1 MIPVVGK
8 GDVNLVR
15 VHVANG
21 RTKTAD
27 EWAKEITDKI
37 ISIAP
42 TAPESLKLQA
52 YAFRDHIFR
61 CVRDNL
67 QVALQQ
73 ERDWVMKHGRVY
85 NSVPNVS
92 QR

>member
-1 MIPVVGK
+1 MQPAKVVGTTNIIK
-8 GDVNLVR
+8 

-52 YAFRDHIFR
+52 FAFRDHIFR

-67 QVALQQ
+67 QIALKQ
-73 ERDWVMKHGRVY
+73 ERDWVLKHGRLHD
-85 NSVPNVS
+85 SVSNVI
-92 QR
+92 QG